1 MDFYF
6 VQLPIFTC
14 ELKCAGM
21 NFNKITSLVFVCSF
35 IFAYPIVGQD
45 FNSNRV
51 VNQSDHTA
59 GKTNSTEFAQIADN
73 ESTSTDSG
81 SITNAGSGV
90 LINQPA
96 GVYDLTTLK
105 LRNKI
110 IPLTYPVYQLLDYFE
125 TKGDLGFL
133 PQAKPYTKVFI
144 AELLIKLI
152 TKDNLSNREKRVVQQ
167 QLADIMQDTNGL
179 KIYKEA
185 SKNTYAV
192 VGFSAETSVR
202 SGIGDN
208 GTLSMSLLGEPYLSG
223 DLGKHLTF
231 TAGMGLAIERLTPD
245 IFYQSYTRNK
255 QVVFPYESVGY
266 SYLPYQFNFD
276 TMWAHV
282 LASGTS
288 GEGRPVKKDVTAGMI
303 YHTELNGS
311 WFDGAVQMSINNQ
324 RRAWGHDQNNM
335 VLSSTARRFPGIE
348 LKIQPAKWI
357 RYSYL
362 MGSLFSY
369 ANQDSSYKSEI
380 YGYELGQAQKNFT
393 YHLVEFM
400 PNRWLQISAGGGN
413 IWSKRF
419 ELAYMVPFVMPH
431 FTQID
436 VGDHD
441 NLTMYFDVATLIPS
455 VGKIWGGFFVDEFDF
470 GTSGKL
476 FRMPHNRYAW
486 QLGWKSNL
494 ISEIIPGTTSTL
506 KYTRLSPFVY
516 THYPETE
523 FNTFGSGAVDL
534 TYTHDE
540 FNLGFYLP
548 PNSSEL
554 NLKLVN
560 VAVPDLVLSLENKLI
575 IHGTN
580 DLASTNIY
588 QIYGDVYRQYY
599 EEPGRAMIKYPY
611 ENFTK
616 DGIYDWTVMSEFK
629 FDWKLRNSGLLNYY
643 RVVGSLG
650 YAKTWWRSNESQVVA
665 PESRNL
671 ITGSI
676 GIVVE
681 M

>member
-1 MDFYF
+1 
-6 VQLPIFTC
+6 
-14 ELKCAGM
+14 M
-21 NFNKITSLVFVCSF
+21 NLSKITLALFGCLVLISYQ
-35 IFAYPIVGQD
+35 ALAQD
-45 FNSNRV
+45 S
-51 VNQSDHTA
+51 
-59 GKTNSTEFAQIADN
+59 NSTLEGRQSFTTKNIFEMSMKQADN
-73 ESTSTDSG
+73 QASKEKEFIHSENEKSMVQEKEVVDFSDLES
-81 SITNAGSGV
+81 
-90 LINQPA
+90 LR
-96 GVYDLTTLK
+96 LK
-105 LRNKI
+105 NKI
-110 IPLTYPVYQLLDYFE
+110 IPLTNPVYQLLDYFE

-133 PQAKPYTKVFI
+133 PQAKPYAKAFI
-144 AELLIKLI
+144 ARLLINLSA
-152 TKDNLSNREKRVVQQ
+152 KDNLSNREKRLVQR
-167 QLADIMQDTNGL
+167 QLADMMQDSNGL
-179 KIYKEA
+179 KIYKQATED
-185 SKNTYAV
+185 TYAV
-192 VGFSAETSVR
+192 AGFSAETSVR
-202 SGIGDN
+202 NGFGDQ
-208 GTLSMSLLGEPYLSG
+208 GTWSTSLVGEPYLSG
-223 DLGKHLTF
+223 DLGRHMTF
-231 TAGMGLAIERLTPD
+231 TAGMGLAVERLTPD
-245 IFYQSYTRNK
+245 IFYQSYTRDK
-255 QVVFPYESVGY
+255 QVLFPYETVGY

-282 LASGTS
+282 LTSGTS
-288 GEGRPVKKDVTAGMI
+288 GEGKPVKKDVTAGMI

-324 RRAWGHDQNNM
+324 RRAWGHDQNNL

-369 ANQDSSYKSEI
+369 ASQDSSYKREI
-380 YGYELGQAQKNFT
+380 YGYDLGDVQKNFT
-393 YHLVEFM
+393 YHLIEFM

-470 GTSGKL
+470 KTSGKL

-494 ISEIIPGTTSTL
+494 LGGIVPCTTSTL

-516 THYPETE
+516 THYPETD
-523 FNTFGSGAVDL
+523 FNTLGSNRPMDL

-554 NLKLVN
+554 SWKLVN
-560 VAVPDLVLSLENKLI
+560 LGVPDLVLSLENKLI

-588 QIYGDVYRQYY
+588 QIYGDVYRQFF
-599 EEPGRAMIKYPY
+599 EEPDRAMIKYPY
-611 ENFTK
+611 ANFTK
-616 DGIYDWTVMSEFK
+616 DGIYDWTVETEFK

-643 RVVGSLG
+643 RLVGSLG

-665 PESRNL
+665 PEPRKL
-671 ITGSI
+671 LTGSI
-676 GIVVE
+676 GIIVE

>member
-1 MDFYF
+1 MK
-6 VQLPIFTC
+6 T
-14 ELKCAGM
+14 
-21 NFNKITSLVFVCSF
+21 KIVSGVFVCLFVFLHQVNSQNLSSDR
-35 IFAYPIVGQD
+35 IIKETNLSSELYPA
-45 FNSNRV
+45 SNKKSDKLEKES
-51 VNQSDHTA
+51 NSDH
-59 GKTNSTEFAQIADN
+59 FLH
-73 ESTSTDSG
+73 TD
-81 SITNAGSGV
+81 AEV
-90 LINQPA
+90 LTRQTIDIP
-96 GVYDLTTLK
+96 DLASLRLK
-105 LRNKI
+105 NKI
-110 IPLTYPVYQLLDYFE
+110 IPLTNPVYQLLDYFE

-144 AELLIKLI
+144 AELLIQLVA
-152 TKDNLSNREKRVVQQ
+152 KDNLSNRETRLVQRQ
-167 QLADIMQDTNGL
+167 MADIMQDTNGL
-179 KIYKEA
+179 NIYKQA
-185 SKNTYAV
+185 SKSSCAV
-192 VGFSAETSVR
+192 AGFSAETSVR
-202 SGIGDN
+202 SGFGDN
-208 GTLSMSLLGEPYLSG
+208 GTWATSLLGEPYLSG
-223 DLGKHLTF
+223 DLGEHLTF
-231 TAGMGLAIERLTPD
+231 TAGMGLAVERLTPD
-245 IFYQSYTRNK
+245 IFYQSYTCDK

-288 GEGRPVKKDVTAGMI
+288 GEGKPVKKDVTAGMI

-311 WFDGAVQMSINNQ
+311 WFNGAVQMSINNQ
-324 RRAWGHDQNNM
+324 RRAWGHDQNNL
-335 VLSSTARRFPGIE
+335 VLSYTARRFPGIE

-357 RYSYL
+357 RYSYV

-369 ANQDSSYKSEI
+369 ANQDSSYKRQI
-380 YGYELGQAQKNFT
+380 YGYDLGDVQKNFT
-393 YHLVEFM
+393 YHLIEFI

-419 ELAYMVPFVMPH
+419 ELAYMVPCVMPH

-441 NLTMYFDVATLIPS
+441 NLTMYFDVATLVPS

-470 GTSGKL
+470 KTSGKL

-486 QLGWKSNL
+486 QFGWKSNL
-494 ISEIIPGTTSTL
+494 LSGIIPGTTSTL

-516 THYPETE
+516 THYPETK
-523 FNTFGSGAVDL
+523 FNTFGNRALDM

-554 NLKLVN
+554 NWKLVN
-560 VAVPDLVLSLENKLI
+560 VAIPDLVLSLDNKLI

-588 QIYGDVYRQYY
+588 QIYGDVYRQLFD
-599 EEPGRAMIKYPY
+599 EPGRAMIKYKY
-611 ENFTK
+611 ADFTK
-616 DGIYDWTVMSEFK
+616 DGIYDWTVETEFK

-643 RVVGSLG
+643 RLVGSLG
-650 YAKTWWRSNESQVVA
+650 YAKTWWRINKSQVVA
-665 PESRNL
+665 PEPRKL
-671 ITGSI
+671 LTGSI